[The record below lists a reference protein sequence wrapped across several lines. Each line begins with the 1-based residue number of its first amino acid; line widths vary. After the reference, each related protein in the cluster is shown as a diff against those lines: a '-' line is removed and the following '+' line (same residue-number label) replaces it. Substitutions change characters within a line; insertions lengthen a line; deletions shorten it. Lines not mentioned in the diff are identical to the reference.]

1 MTPPLRLFVMGS
13 PLEREGNSF
22 AVLGRLPLTE
32 YAAVVYNPAH
42 KSSARARI
50 PIFATKKSR
59 QGGHAMWTGPT
70 SSDLTMVPPRYV
82 VDTLTNKMKEEVV
95 EKGFKEG
102 VEGSTP
108 DEHILDGLSLRSRTR
123 LPRGGDV
130 YEGIFCT

>member
-1 MTPPLRLFVMGS
+1 
-13 PLEREGNSF
+13 
-22 AVLGRLPLTE
+22 
-32 YAAVVYNPAH
+32 
-42 KSSARARI
+42 
-50 PIFATKKSR
+50 
-59 QGGHAMWTGPT
+59 MWTGPT